1 MSAFDPYHKW
11 LGIPKA
17 EQPPHHY
24 RLLGIAPFE
33 ADPEVIEAAADRQM
47 AYIRQCATGPYT
59 KESQQILNELS
70 AARVCLLNAEK
81 KQAYDSGLKSRLA
94 AAAVPPQSS
103 TAISRPRVTRIPA
116 ARRPPLEEAEE
127 DEYPLIVVQQP
138 VAEPGLILPRRRG
151 PKKRPAGTIPNWFWG
166 GAGLLVLGCI
176 IYAVVAPGGR
186 PEQFAD
192 QTAAGEGTA
201 PPVVAR
207 QPATTPADDQRR
219 PERSKKP
226 RDVADGKPPEAPL
239 AAANSPAVDDLLK
252 RIALKPNMV
261 RGTWRFD
268 GTTLVSPETNF
279 ALLQIPVTPPDS
291 YTLRATIETNAI
303 RDCLCLGLV
312 TGNSQ
317 VTAVCNG
324 WQGTTSGL
332 QLVNY
337 QLVPTN
343 ETRTG
348 PVLLAGRPNE
358 IVCTVT
364 RGRIEITCNGKPFVK
379 WSGDFNRLMAGPD
392 WEPPD
397 KRQLYLGTHLTT
409 YRITRL
415 ELERLAESR

>member
-1 MSAFDPYHKW
+1 
-11 LGIPKA
+11 
-17 EQPPHHY
+17 
-24 RLLGIAPFE
+24 
-33 ADPEVIEAAADRQM
+33 
-47 AYIRQCATGPYT
+47 
-59 KESQQILNELS
+59 
-70 AARVCLLNAEK
+70 
-81 KQAYDSGLKSRLA
+81 
-94 AAAVPPQSS
+94 
-103 TAISRPRVTRIPA
+103 
-116 ARRPPLEEAEE
+116 
-127 DEYPLIVVQQP
+127 
-138 VAEPGLILPRRRG
+138 
-151 PKKRPAGTIPNWFWG
+151 
-166 GAGLLVLGCI
+166 
-176 IYAVVAPGGR
+176 
-186 PEQFAD
+186 
-192 QTAAGEGTA
+192 
-201 PPVVAR
+201 
-207 QPATTPADDQRR
+207 
-219 PERSKKP
+219 
-226 RDVADGKPPEAPL
+226 
-239 AAANSPAVDDLLK
+239 
-252 RIALKPNMV
+252 MV

-415 ELERLAESR
+415 ELERLAEPR